1 MVFPLHPHRAFIIA
15 EAGVNHDGKTEQ
27 ALALI
32 DAAAEAGADAVKF
45 QMFDADELTAA
56 DAPLA
61 AYQERSGEKNQR
73 DMLRRLTL
81 PREEYRIL
89 QERAAQKKIAFIV
102 TPFDAKSAQFLAS
115 IGVQILKIGSGEITN
130 LPFLRAVAA
139 LHIPT
144 ILSTG
149 MSSMQEIAE
158 AVEPFL
164 QTKTPYALLHCVSAY
179 PAPVDQI
186 NLRAMQSMRQTFSV
200 PVGYSDHTLGM
211 EVALAAVAHG
221 AEILEKHLTLD
232 ATLSGPDHAASL
244 EPAAFASMVRGIRM
258 TEVAGGSA
266 EKICQPCEEQTRAVV
281 RRSIV
286 LAVDALAGAV
296 LTEEMLT
303 LKRPGTGM
311 PPQMMSQ
318 IVGARLAR
326 PVSAGTLLTSDM
338 FL

>member
-15 EAGVNHDGKTEQ
+15 EAGVNHDGNTEQ

-81 PREEYRIL
+81 PREDYRIL
-89 QERAAQKKIAFIV
+89 QERAAQKKIGFIV
-102 TPFDAKSAQFLAS
+102 TPFDADSAQFLAG
-115 IGVQILKIGSGEITN
+115 IGVEMLKIGSGEITN

-149 MSSMQEIAE
+149 MSSMEEIAA

-179 PAPVDQI
+179 PAPVEQI
-186 NLRAMQSMRQTFSV
+186 HLRAMQSIRQQFSV
-200 PVGYSDHTLGM
+200 PVGYSDHTLGT

-232 ATLSGPDHAASL
+232 ATLPGPDHAASL
-244 EPAAFASMVRGIRM
+244 EPSVFASMVRGIRM
-258 TEVAGGSA
+258 IEAAEGST
-266 EKICQPCEEQTRAVV
+266 EKICQPCEEPTRAVV

-286 LAVDALAGAV
+286 LAVDVSAGVELA
-296 LTEEMLT
+296 EDMLT

-311 PPQMMSQ
+311 APQMMSQ

-326 PVSAGTLLTSDM
+326 PVSAGTLLTPNM
-338 FL
+338 LL